1 MKSRRPDRAGA
12 TALAAFVYLG
22 AAAALVGCSKSA
34 PLEQP
39 VRAVRTLRIAAENVS
54 AQLEFAAEVKART
67 ESRVGFRLPGKLVRR
82 HVEVG
87 QVVRAGQLLAELD
100 AQDLRLGDEAANAAL
115 SAAQTQLAQAQA
127 DMQRFRELRQQG
139 FISEA
144 ELERRES
151 TWKAA
156 RAQAQQA
163 QAQAAVQ
170 ANQTRYASLRAD
182 VAGVVTAVDAEV
194 GAVVAAGA
202 PILRIAHDGPRDV
215 VFSVPED
222 KVTLVHAAAAR
233 PQGLAA
239 RFWDNARPAAP
250 ATVREVAAA
259 ADPVTRTYQVKA
271 DIGLTDVRLGQ
282 TATVVL
288 TLASQGGLVR
298 LPSAAVAR
306 AEGRTV
312 VWVLDEATMSVTAKP
327 VEVGAADGQELVIAS
342 GLSPGQEV
350 VTAGVHT
357 LTPGQK
363 VRRYVEPAGH
373 AMPASSPSA
382 TAGAAAPGGTGP
394 AQAR

>member
-1 MKSRRPDRAGA
+1 MNSPRPDRAGA
-12 TALAAFVYLG
+12 KALAAFVCLS
-22 AAAALVGCSKSA
+22 AAVALVGCSKPA
-34 PLEQP
+34 PIEEP
-39 VRAVRTLRIAAENVS
+39 VRAVRTLRIAADNVS

-67 ESRVGFRLPGKLVRR
+67 ESRVGFRVPGKLVRR

-87 QVVRAGQLLAELD
+87 QVVRAGQLLAQLD

-127 DMQRFRELRQQG
+127 DVQRFRELRQQG

-170 ANQTRYASLRAD
+170 ANQTRYASLWAD
-182 VAGVVTAVDAEV
+182 VAGVVTAVDVEV

-202 PILRIAHDGPRDV
+202 PILRIAHDGPRDL

-222 KVTLVHAAAAR
+222 KVPLVNAAAAQ

-239 RFWDNARPAAP
+239 RFWDNARPAVP

-271 DIGLTDVRLGQ
+271 DIGRADVRLGQ

-288 TLASQGGLVR
+288 TLASRGGVLR
-298 LPSAAVAR
+298 LPSTAVSR
-306 AEGRTV
+306 ADGRTV
-312 VWVLDEATMSVTAKP
+312 VWVLDEATMSVTPKP
-327 VEVGAADGQELVIAS
+327 VEVGAADGQQLVIAS

-363 VRRYVEPAGH
+363 VRRYVEPGAR

-382 TAGAAAPGGTGP
+382 TAGAAAAGGTGP
-394 AQAR
+394 VQAR